1 MNSEIKHGRCKILKK
16 IFSVV
21 LRLLN
26 CHWLGRMFS
35 LRLRRESAEREE
47 VELEERI
54 RKKSLKRYGGLKTV
68 SLFIVIKS

>member
-1 MNSEIKHGRCKILKK
+1 
-16 IFSVV
+16 
-21 LRLLN
+21 
-26 CHWLGRMFS
+26 MFI